1 MPVFEKDKVFFVIK
15 MDNTLILGHSGHT
28 PNPHVC
34 LHRMIPEGTI
44 NQIKMLHE
52 AGITPNQIQNF
63 LTVKGEDLISTIQ
76 IQSLLHPEKV
86 IQFTVESEE
95 LIMYMKNHDG
105 YTEELNFQSE
115 EGITRLAVL
124 TIQKIELKN
133 MQEYGDVIFIDG
145 TYASLNTKWEIFPI
159 TAITKSYN
167 ICCCGILYAASGNEN
182 FLTWMLHQLSKLEQF
197 RSMITTIIT
206 DEDHSFINAFN
217 NWLKDINQLGDHKII
232 NHILCSFHK
241 AKNLAKKLTKYGL
254 NEEQKSIAKEYF
266 QIICYHPHLKT
277 VNDALS
283 KCKNHIGS
291 KLKHYFEKLIEPLL
305 P

>member
-1 MPVFEKDKVFFVIK
+1 
-15 MDNTLILGHSGHT
+15 
-28 PNPHVC
+28 
-34 LHRMIPEGTI
+34 
-44 NQIKMLHE
+44 
-52 AGITPNQIQNF
+52 
-63 LTVKGEDLISTIQ
+63 
-76 IQSLLHPEKV
+76 
-86 IQFTVESEE
+86 
-95 LIMYMKNHDG
+95 
-105 YTEELNFQSE
+105 
-115 EGITRLAVL
+115 
-124 TIQKIELKN
+124 
-133 MQEYGDVIFIDG
+133 
-145 TYASLNTKWEIFPI
+145 
-159 TAITKSYN
+159 
-167 ICCCGILYAASGNEN
+167 
-182 FLTWMLHQLSKLEQF
+182 
-197 RSMITTIIT
+197 MITTIIT

-291 KLKHYFEKLIEPLL
+291 KLKHYFEKHIEPLL